1 MGAAGFVRG
10 NMYRINRRIAYKK
23 TKSLIVI
30 FIVLLL
36 VHFFSYGTVY
46 AEKESE
52 TETENIIEQEV
63 QSNEI
68 KDIEHQLDKIMG
80 SDFKEIVE
88 DYNPKEIIK
97 NVAKGNFKL
106 SFSEVLKKGLQYVF
120 KELYINIHILIKLV
134 VLVVL
139 CALLKNLQASFL
151 SDGVGELAFYACYIA
166 IISLILVSFSSAIS
180 LGVSIIDNMVDF
192 MYATVPVLI
201 TLLVAGGN
209 ITSGGIFQPV
219 LILIVE
225 ISATIIKNVF
235 IPLVLLSTILSIVNN
250 ISGKIQISR
259 LASLLKQV
267 TGWGLGV
274 ILTIFVAV
282 VSIQGSVGAVADGVA
297 SKTAKFAIGTFIPV
311 AGSYLADAAD
321 TVLSCALLIKN
332 AAGIAVMIG
341 VIAIC
346 LVPIL
351 KLFALIGLYKIAE
364 VLVEPI
370 SEKGLTDCIK
380 EIAGS
385 LAFILGIIASVA
397 FMFLIS
403 ITAIIGASNLS
414 AMIR

>member
-1 MGAAGFVRG
+1 MRRNMFRVNRG
-10 NMYRINRRIAYKK
+10 VTYKK
-23 TKSLIVI
+23 TKNLAAI

-36 VHFFSYGTVY
+36 VHFLSYTQVY
-46 AEKESE
+46 AEKETE
-52 TETENIIEQEV
+52 TETESIIEQEA
-63 QSNEI
+63 QSREI
-68 KDIEHQLDKIMG
+68 KSIEHQLDKTANN
-80 SDFKEIVE
+80 DFREIVE

-97 NVAKGNFKL
+97 NVARGNFKL
-106 SFSEVLKKGLQYVF
+106 SFSEAIKKGLQYFF
-120 KELYINIHILIKLV
+120 KELYINIHILIKLMI
-134 VLVVL
+134 LVVL

-151 SDGVGELAFYACYIA
+151 SDGVGELAFYVCYIA
-166 IISLILVSFSSAIS
+166 MISLILVSFSSAIS
-180 LGVSIIDNMVDF
+180 LGISIIDSMVDF

-209 ITSGGIFQPV
+209 MTSGGIFQPI

-225 ISATIIKNVF
+225 ISATVIKNVF
-235 IPLVLLSTILSIVNN
+235 IPLILLSTILSIVNN
-250 ISGKIQISR
+250 ISGKVQISR

-267 TGWGLGV
+267 AGWGLGI

-351 KLFALIGLYKIAE
+351 KLFALIGLFKITE

-370 SEKGLTDCIK
+370 SEKRITNCIK
-380 EIAGS
+380 DIAGS

>member
-1 MGAAGFVRG
+1 M
-10 NMYRINRRIAYKK
+10 
-23 TKSLIVI
+23 
-30 FIVLLL
+30 
-36 VHFFSYGTVY
+36 
-46 AEKESE
+46 
-52 TETENIIEQEV
+52 
-63 QSNEI
+63 
-68 KDIEHQLDKIMG
+68 
-80 SDFKEIVE
+80 
-88 DYNPKEIIK
+88 
-97 NVAKGNFKL
+97 
-106 SFSEVLKKGLQYVF
+106 
-120 KELYINIHILIKLV
+120 
-134 VLVVL
+134 
-139 CALLKNLQASFL
+139 
-151 SDGVGELAFYACYIA
+151 
-166 IISLILVSFSSAIS
+166 
-180 LGVSIIDNMVDF
+180 
-192 MYATVPVLI
+192 
-201 TLLVAGGN
+201 
-209 ITSGGIFQPV
+209 TSGGIFQPI

-225 ISATIIKNVF
+225 ISATVIKNVF
-235 IPLVLLSTILSIVNN
+235 IPLILLSTILSIVNN
-250 ISGKIQISR
+250 ISGKVQISR

-267 TGWGLGV
+267 AGWGLGI

-351 KLFALIGLYKIAE
+351 KLFALIGLFKITE

-370 SEKGLTDCIK
+370 SEKRITNCIK
-380 EIAGS
+380 DIAGS